1 MADNYNTIID
11 QGSDWYRNFLYTQ
24 PAIITNVVG
33 NGVSI
38 TYTAEN
44 GFSAGETVF
53 IQGIMPSQYNLG
65 NAIIATRTS
74 TQFTVENPASGLYL
88 QGGDALSAVDI
99 TGYTARMQLRS
110 LPNDTVAVLTLT
122 ETSGIT
128 IDGPSGT
135 LAVRATAA
143 QTGAIIAGPYYYDL
157 EITSPTGVKTRIV
170 QGELNVNAEVTR

>member
-11 QGSDWYRNFLYTQ
+11 QGADWYRNFLYTQ

-38 TYTAEN
+38 TFTAEN
-44 GFSAGETVF
+44 GFSAGQTVF
-53 IQGIMPSQYNLG
+53 IQGILPSQYNLG
-65 NAIIATRTS
+65 NATIATRTT

-110 LPNDTVAVLTLT
+110 LPNDSVAVLTLT
-122 ETSGIT
+122 QASGIT
-128 IDGPSGT
+128 IDGPTGT

-143 QTGAIIAGPYYYDL
+143 QTAAISAGPYYYDL

>member
-11 QGSDWYRNFLYTQ
+11 QGADWYRNFLYTQ
-24 PAIITNVVG
+24 PAVITNVVG

-38 TYTAEN
+38 TFTAEN
-44 GFSAGETVF
+44 GFSAGQTVF
-53 IQGIMPSQYNLG
+53 IQGILPSQYNLG
-65 NAIIATRTS
+65 NATIATRTS
-74 TQFTVENPASGLYL
+74 TQFTVQNPASGLYL

-110 LPNDTVAVLTLT
+110 LPNDPIAVLTLT
-122 ETSGIT
+122 QASGIT
-128 IDGPSGT
+128 IDGPTGT
-135 LAVRATAA
+135 LAVRITAA
-143 QTGAIIAGPYYYDL
+143 QTAAIIAGPYYYDL

>member
-11 QGSDWYRNFLYTQ
+11 QGADWYRNFLYTQ
-24 PAIITNVVG
+24 PATITNVVG

-38 TYTAEN
+38 TFTAEN
-44 GFSAGETVF
+44 GFSAGQTVF
-53 IQGIMPSQYNLG
+53 IQGILPSQYNLG
-65 NAIIATRTS
+65 NATIATRTA

-110 LPNDTVAVLTLT
+110 LPNDSIAVLTLT
-122 ETSGIT
+122 DTNGIT

-135 LAVRATAA
+135 LAVHATAQ
-143 QTGAIIAGPYYYDL
+143 QTGAVIAGPYYYDL

>member
-65 NAIIATRTS
+65 NATIATRTS

-110 LPNDTVAVLTLT
+110 LPNDSYAVLTLT
-122 ETSGIT
+122 DTSGIT
-128 IDGPSGT
+128 IDGPTGT
-135 LAVRATAA
+135 LAVHATAT
-143 QTGAIIAGPYYYDL
+143 QTAAISAGPYYYDL

>member
-11 QGSDWYRNFLYTQ
+11 QGADWYRNFLYTQ
-24 PAIITNVVG
+24 PAVITNVVG

-38 TYTAEN
+38 TFTAEN
-44 GFSAGETVF
+44 GFSAGETVY
-53 IQGIMPSQYNLG
+53 IDGIMPSQYNLG
-65 NAIIATRTS
+65 NATIATRTA

-88 QGGDALSAVDI
+88 QGGNALSAVDI

-110 LPNDTVAVLTLT
+110 LPNDPYAVLTLT
-122 ETSGIT
+122 NTSGIT
-128 IDGPSGT
+128 IDGPTGT

-143 QTGAIIAGPYYYDL
+143 QTAAIIAGPYYYDL
-157 EITSPTGVKTRIV
+157 EITSPTGVRTRIV

>member
-11 QGSDWYRNFLYTQ
+11 QGADWFRNFLYTQ
-24 PAIITNVVG
+24 PATITNVVG
-33 NGVSI
+33 NGTTV

-44 GFSAGETVF
+44 GFSAGQTVY
-53 IQGIMPSQYNLG
+53 IEGIMPSQYNLG
-65 NAIIATRTS
+65 NVTIASRTS
-74 TQFTVENPASGLYL
+74 TQFTVTSSVTGLYI

-99 TGYTARMQLRS
+99 TGYSARMQLRS

-143 QTGAIIAGPYYYDL
+143 QTTAIIAGPYYYDL
-157 EITSPTGVKTRIV
+157 EITSPTGVKTRLV

>member
-11 QGSDWYRNFLYTQ
+11 QGADWYRNFLYTQ
-24 PAIITNVVG
+24 PATITNAVG
-33 NGVSI
+33 NGVFI

-44 GFSAGETVF
+44 GFSAGQTVF
-53 IQGIMPSQYNLG
+53 IQGILPSQYNLG
-65 NAIIATRTS
+65 NATIATRTT

-88 QGGDALSAVDI
+88 QGGDALSAVNI

-110 LPNDTVAVLTLT
+110 LPNDAYAVLTLT
-122 ETSGIT
+122 ESSGIT
-128 IDGPSGT
+128 IDGPTGT
-135 LAVRATAA
+135 LAVRITAA
-143 QTGAIIAGPYYYDL
+143 QTAAIIAGPYYYDL

>member
-11 QGSDWYRNFLYTQ
+11 QGADWYRNFLYTQ
-24 PAIITNVVG
+24 PAVITNAVG

-38 TYTAEN
+38 TFTAEN
-44 GFSAGETVF
+44 GFSAGQTVY
-53 IQGIMPSQYNLG
+53 IDGIMPSQYNLG
-65 NAIIATRTS
+65 NATIATRTT

-88 QGGDALSAVDI
+88 QGGNALSAVDI

-110 LPNDTVAVLTLT
+110 LPNDPIAVLTLT
-122 ETSGIT
+122 NTSGIT
-128 IDGPSGT
+128 IDGPTGT

-143 QTGAIIAGPYYYDL
+143 QTAAIIAGPYYYDL

>member
-44 GFSAGETVF
+44 GFSAGQTVF

-65 NAIIATRTS
+65 NATIATRTS

-110 LPNDTVAVLTLT
+110 LPNDAYAVLTLT
-122 ETSGIT
+122 NTSGIT
-128 IDGPSGT
+128 IDGPTGT
-135 LAVRATAA
+135 LAVHATAA
-143 QTGAIIAGPYYYDL
+143 QTAAIIAGPYYYDL

>member
-24 PAIITNVVG
+24 PAVITNVVG

-38 TYTAEN
+38 TFTAEN
-44 GFSAGETVF
+44 GFSAGQTVF
-53 IQGIMPSQYNLG
+53 IQGILPSQYNLG
-65 NAIIATRTS
+65 NATIATRTS

-88 QGGDALSAVDI
+88 QGGDALSAVNI
-99 TGYTARMQLRS
+99 TGFTAAMQLRS
-110 LPNDTVAVLTLT
+110 LPNDSIAVLTLT
-122 ETSGIT
+122 QASGIT
-128 IDGPSGT
+128 IDGPTGT

-143 QTGAIIAGPYYYDL
+143 QTAAISAGPYYYDL

>member
-11 QGSDWYRNFLYTQ
+11 QGADWYRNFLYTQ

-65 NAIIATRTS
+65 NATIATRTS

-122 ETSGIT
+122 DTSGIT
-128 IDGPSGT
+128 IDGPTGT
-135 LAVRATAA
+135 LAVHATAQ
-143 QTGAIIAGPYYYDL
+143 QTATIIAGPYYYDL

>member
-11 QGSDWYRNFLYTQ
+11 QGADWYRNFLYTQ

-38 TYTAEN
+38 TFTAEN
-44 GFSAGETVF
+44 GFSAGQTVF
-53 IQGIMPSQYNLG
+53 IQGILPSQYNLG
-65 NAIIATRTS
+65 NATIATRTP
-74 TQFTVENPASGLYL
+74 TQFTVENPASGLYI

-110 LPNDTVAVLTLT
+110 LPNDPYAVLTLT

-128 IDGPSGT
+128 IDGPTGT

-143 QTGAIIAGPYYYDL
+143 QTAAIIAGPYYYDL
-157 EITSPTGVKTRIV
+157 EITSPTGVRTRIV

>member
-38 TYTAEN
+38 TFTAEN
-44 GFSAGETVF
+44 GFSAGQTVF

-65 NAIIATRTS
+65 NATIATRTS

-110 LPNDTVAVLTLT
+110 LPNDSIAVLTLT
-122 ETSGIT
+122 QASGIT
-128 IDGPSGT
+128 IDGPTGT

-143 QTGAIIAGPYYYDL
+143 QTAAISAGPYYYDL

>member
-38 TYTAEN
+38 TFTAEN
-44 GFSAGETVF
+44 GFSAGQTVF

-65 NAIIATRTS
+65 NATIATRTS

-88 QGGDALSAVDI
+88 QGGDALSAVNI
-99 TGYTARMQLRS
+99 TGFTARMQLRS
-110 LPNDTVAVLTLT
+110 LPNDSIAVLTLT
-122 ETSGIT
+122 QASGIT
-128 IDGPSGT
+128 IDGPTGT

-143 QTGAIIAGPYYYDL
+143 QTAAISAGPYYYDL